1 MPSLASNGAIF
12 GAAVSLARNQR
23 LRLAA
28 LVLAVDGGRL
38 VRQQHATVPHAAIL
52 RAVAVLFRRQRRT
65 PSRRAVALDNHEAGD
80 GSEQGDGAEEEV
92 GADDVAV
99 VGAPG
104 KDPAGGGGPHGT
116 AEGAEHGGEAVEGAE
131 DAQRRA
137 RVGEQDGGGGEGDD
151 DAKRLEDH
159 DADDGEE
166 ARALGGEE
174 RGEWRDEVDDG
185 QEDGCDGRKRGVS
198 VGVGKNGEGGG
209 KGVQQKGK
217 GRKTP

>member
-1 MPSLASNGAIF
+1 MSSLASNGTIF

-23 LRLAA
+23 LRLAV

-52 RAVAVLFRRQRRT
+52 RAVAVLFRRQRCT

-92 GADDVAV
+92 GAYDVAV
-99 VGAPG
+99 IGAPG
-104 KDPAGGGGPHGT
+104 KDPAGGGGPHGA

-151 DAKRLEDH
+151 DAKGLEDH

-185 QEDGCDGRKRGVS
+185 QEDGCDGSKQVCLCAWERMAKG
-198 VGVGKNGEGGG
+198 GEERN
-209 KGVQQKGK
+209 VQQK
-217 GRKTP
+217 